1 MFETYKAQNLRMV
14 KAAAVL
20 GVAGAGGEGAEL
32 NAEIKF
38 VTVVII
44 CAYLYTPTCAHLP
57 RS

>member
-1 MFETYKAQNLRMV
+1 MV